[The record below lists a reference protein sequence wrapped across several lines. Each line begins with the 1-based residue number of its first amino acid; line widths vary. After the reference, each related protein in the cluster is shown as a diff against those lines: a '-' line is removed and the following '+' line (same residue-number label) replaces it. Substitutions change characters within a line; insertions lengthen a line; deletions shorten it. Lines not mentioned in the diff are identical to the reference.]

1 MRAIWTVLTGIAAIA
16 PIASMVAMPF
26 LWNDA
31 PANDYEAARANAR
44 TFSYFVMGLMAFSYV
59 IVAFFITFAFRSK
72 AVPTAKRGL
81 WAALIFFGNA
91 LVIPFFWYWYIWRA
105 NANSDGAT
113 AST

>member
-1 MRAIWTVLTGIAAIA
+1 MRATWTVLTGIAAIT
-16 PIASMVAMPF
+16 PIASMVAIPL

-31 PANDYEAARANAR
+31 PANDYETARANAE
-44 TFSYFVMGLMAFSYV
+44 TFGYFVMGLIAFLYV
-59 IVAFFITFAFRSK
+59 IVGFFIVLAFRSK

-91 LVIPFFWYWYIWRA
+91 LVIPLFWYWYIWRA
-105 NANSDGAT
+105 NADSDGAT